1 VQTTILLID
10 DSRPLRLA
18 GEKAFS
24 KAGFRVVSAKDG
36 EEGLRTARELIP
48 QLILLDLLLPR
59 MSGVDVLRA
68 LKQDSHTAHIP
79 VVVLTSLSQRNKD
92 KLVSEGALAYFEK
105 SSALLLNDAAALV
118 RVVTDAVGKSP
129 D

>member
-1 VQTTILLID
+1 MQTTILLID

-24 KAGFRVVSAKDG
+24 RAGFHVVSAKDG
-36 EEGLRTARELIP
+36 EEGLRTAREVVP
-48 QLILLDLLLPR
+48 QLILLDLLLPK

-79 VVVLTSLSQRNKD
+79 VIVLSSLSGRNKD
-92 KLVSEGALAYFEK
+92 KLVREGALTYFEK
-105 SSALLLNDAAALV
+105 SSALLENDAAALV
-118 RVVTDAVGKSP
+118 KVVTSAVGQQP
-129 D
+129 H